1 MRIACTLLLCG
12 LTILSFGQTVA
23 PVDLNNITIARDEW
37 GVPHIFTQTDVEA
50 AYGLAW
56 AHCEDNFEQ
65 VQEPF
70 LAAKGIFGAV
80 LGKEGALFDAISFLI
95 KSREVVEE
103 KYETTFSPKFKQML
117 TAYASAVNR
126 YAELHPKEIR
136 HKKLFPITPK
146 DIAVAYNISTS
157 LISNIQFNLGRLFE
171 NNLEPITSSNK
182 KNLSAGSNGIAI
194 APHKTQ
200 EGKTFLVSNSHQP
213 LRSYLSW
220 YEVHIHTEEG
230 WNFTGATFCGGIT
243 PFVGTN
249 EHLGWTHC
257 VNYNDYS
264 DVFELKMHP
273 KEKLKYQLDGKWLD
287 LEERIWKATVKV
299 WIFKFGIRKK
309 FYWSKYG
316 PVVKNKTGF
325 YALRFPSNM
334 VIGAP
339 EQWYHMNKATNLD
352 EFKAA
357 LNLQQQPSIS
367 TTYADKEGNIL
378 FVDNGLFPY
387 RNPNYN
393 WKNIVPGDTSATLW
407 APNFM
412 PMDSILT
419 VENPP
424 SGYVFHMNGTGFNST
439 ADADNPNPADY
450 NPTMGYITGNL
461 PRQLRFK
468 DLIAQYDQLSY
479 EDFKR
484 IKYDYKHRF
493 PLYTRTIQNWDLIRH
508 LSPKKYPKIADIIAV
523 FSKWDGNADVHNKQA
538 AIFLLS
544 TIYISD
550 YRSERGLSDIPGTME
565 EATFADALLYAK
577 KYLLK
582 HFKSL
587 EIELGDLQKHVRGTK
602 VEPVGGVGESIAAMY
617 TVPWKKGMRQSDL
630 GESFILFATYN
641 KNGVEK
647 IESINCYG
655 ASNRPESPHYNDQ
668 MDLYLQQKTK
678 VMSLNKTTILET
690 AKKIYHPQ

>member
-264 DVFELKMHP
+264 DVFELKNAP
-273 KEKLKYQLDGKWLD
+273 K
-287 LEERIWKATVKV
+287 
-299 WIFKFGIRKK
+299 RKIK
-309 FYWSKYG
+309 
-316 PVVKNKTGF
+316 
-325 YALRFPSNM
+325 
-334 VIGAP
+334 
-339 EQWYHMNKATNLD
+339 
-352 EFKAA
+352 
-357 LNLQQQPSIS
+357 IS
-367 TTYADKEGNIL
+367 TGWKMVGFRRTYLESNC
-378 FVDNGLFPY
+378 
-387 RNPNYN
+387 
-393 WKNIVPGDTSATLW
+393 
-407 APNFM
+407 
-412 PMDSILT
+412 
-419 VENPP
+419 
-424 SGYVFHMNGTGFNST
+424 
-439 ADADNPNPADY
+439 
-450 NPTMGYITGNL
+450 
-461 PRQLRFK
+461 
-468 DLIAQYDQLSY
+468 
-479 EDFKR
+479 
-484 IKYDYKHRF
+484 
-493 PLYTRTIQNWDLIRH
+493 
-508 LSPKKYPKIADIIAV
+508 
-523 FSKWDGNADVHNKQA
+523 
-538 AIFLLS
+538 
-544 TIYISD
+544 
-550 YRSERGLSDIPGTME
+550 
-565 EATFADALLYAK
+565 
-577 KYLLK
+577 
-582 HFKSL
+582 KSL
-587 EIELGDLQKHVRGTK
+587 D
-602 VEPVGGVGESIAAMY
+602 
-617 TVPWKKGMRQSDL
+617 
-630 GESFILFATYN
+630 F
-641 KNGVEK
+641 
-647 IESINCYG
+647 
-655 ASNRPESPHYNDQ
+655 
-668 MDLYLQQKTK
+668 
-678 VMSLNKTTILET
+678 
-690 AKKIYHPQ
+690 